1 MKHLKSAYTCQ
12 QREHFLAHSKLK
24 VFPWTKKLPHQ
35 SLSFAVFTRDMFTWG
50 KCYFTIENVTQY
62 NRNVNLPRVNVS
74 RVNTAFVVRP
84 HSFDILYILYLLIN
98 TFWPYIL
105 LDVYCD
111 SSNCLK
117 AVYTGDF
124 RGDFCCDFNCAISR
138 RFQSPVWTTGDS
150 NRRGM
155 ASSLHGRFKIAA
167 EVAAKIASVNVP
179 LGRRTIA
186 WKMLIIILTNVRRPA
201 TPLFLY
207 TSENA
212 INQISLK

>member
-1 MKHLKSAYTCQ
+1 MRIHVNTCQ

-24 VFPWTKKLPHQ
+24 VFPRTKKLPHQ
-35 SLSFAVFTRDMFTWG
+35 SLSFAMFTRDMFTWG

-124 RGDFCCDFNCAISR
+124 RGDICCDFKHDFNRPCELLAI
-138 RFQSPVWTTGDS
+138 Q
-150 NRRGM
+150 
-155 ASSLHGRFKIAA
+155 IAA
-167 EVAAKIASVNVP
+167 EWPVVYTGDLN
-179 LGRRTIA
+179 RR
-186 WKMLIIILTNVRRPA
+186 WKRSKNRQCKRPVRK
-201 TPLFLY
+201 
-207 TSENA
+207 ENYH
-212 INQISLK
+212 